1 MRTFGVEEELLVVE
15 ATALEPVSA
24 GDWAAELQP
33 EVSSTGHR
41 VSAELQQEQIE
52 VISPPQTTLAE
63 QLEAIHAGRA
73 LAEQAAATVG
83 GRVVAL
89 ATAPAGT
96 VPHMVPDTRFY
107 RIGQQFGITATE
119 NLTNGFHIH
128 VGVASRREAVTALD
142 RIRIW
147 LPVLLALSANSP
159 FWQGRDT
166 GYASY
171 RHRVLSRW
179 PVSGPTEVFG
189 SAAAYDR
196 HQTRLLNSEVPLDAA
211 MFYYDARPSE
221 RQPTLEVR
229 ITDVC
234 LDPTAA
240 AVIAALARALVE
252 TAIREGHRPAPD
264 VPASLLR
271 SWSWMAS
278 RFGVEARLI
287 DPIKEAPAPI
297 GDVISQLLEVVHP
310 VLADY
315 GEEGPVETVVARI
328 LRHGT
333 GAQLQRQAYASRHE
347 LRDVM
352 AAALEATH
360 RASSLPTGA

>member
-15 ATALEPVSA
+15 ATSLEPVSV
-24 GDWAAELQP
+24 GDWAADLQP
-33 EVSSTGHR
+33 RVCATGHR

-52 VISPPQTTLAE
+52 IISPPQTTLAE
-63 QLEAIHAGRA
+63 QLETIRAGRVV
-73 LAEQAAATVG
+73 AEQAAAKVG

-89 ATAPAGT
+89 ATSPAGT
-96 VPHMVPDTRFY
+96 VPHMVPDSRFY
-107 RIGQQFGITATE
+107 RIGQQFGVTATE

-128 VGVASRREAVTALD
+128 VGVASRQEAVTALD

-179 PVSGPTEVFG
+179 PVSGPTDVFG
-189 SAAAYDR
+189 SVRAYDR
-196 HQTRLLNSEVPLDAA
+196 HRTRLLNSAVPLDAA

-229 ITDVC
+229 IADVC

-252 TAIREGHRPAPD
+252 TAIREGHRPAPE

-278 RFGVEARLI
+278 RSGIEDRLI
-287 DPIKEAPAPI
+287 DPTRETPASA
-297 GDVISQLLEVVHP
+297 GDVISRLLDLVRP

-315 GEEGPVETVVARI
+315 GEEGPVQAVVARI

-333 GAQLQRQAYASRHE
+333 GAQTQRHAYAARQE
-347 LRDVM
+347 FRDVV
-352 AAALEATH
+352 AAALDATH
-360 RASSLPTGA
+360 RASSLPSGA

>member
-1 MRTFGVEEELLVVE
+1 MRTFGVEEELLVVDP
-15 ATALEPVSA
+15 TALEPVSA

-33 EVSSTGHR
+33 EASGTGHR

-52 VISPPQTTLAE
+52 IISPPQTTLAG
-63 QLEAIHAGRA
+63 QLEAIQAGRA
-73 LAEQAAATVG
+73 LAEQAAAKVG
-83 GRVVAL
+83 GRVAAL

-96 VPHMVPDTRFY
+96 VPHMVPDSRFH
-107 RIGQQFGITATE
+107 RIGQQFGVTATE

-128 VGVASRREAVTALD
+128 VGVASLQEAVTALD

-179 PVSGPTEVFG
+179 PVSGPTDVFG

-196 HQTRLLNSEVPLDAA
+196 HRTRLLDTGVPLDAR

-229 ITDVC
+229 IADVC
-234 LDPTAA
+234 LDPTEA

-252 TAIREGHRPAPD
+252 TAIREGHRPAPE

-278 RFGVEARLI
+278 RSGVEARLI
-287 DPIKEAPAPI
+287 DPTTGAPTPI
-297 GDVISQLLEVVHP
+297 VDVVTRLLDVVRP
-310 VLADY
+310 VLADH
-315 GEEGPVETVVARI
+315 GEEGPVEAVVARI

-333 GAQLQRQAYASRHE
+333 GSQVQRQAHAARRQ
-347 LRDVM
+347 LRDVV
-352 AAALEATH
+352 AAALQATH
-360 RASSLPTGA
+360 QVSSLPSGA